1 MWVGAFDRT
10 RNLQAVDA
18 GEIDLHQ
25 HQVWVGII
33 DELDSLLAIAGLAR
47 NSEVGQ
53 IRQIMAQPLT
63 KERVGVDEHNRGWA
77 QVALL
82 ITVRVIVGAIAMA
95 LIA

>member
-10 RNLQAVDA
+10 RNLQTVDA
-18 GEIDLHQ
+18 GKIDLHQ
-25 HQVWVGII
+25 HQIWVGVI
-33 DELDSLLAIAGLAR
+33 DKLDRLLAVAGLAR

-53 IRQIMAQPLT
+53 IRQIMAQPFT
-63 KERVGVDEHNRGWA
+63 KERVCVDEHNRGWA

-82 ITVRVIVGAIAMA
+82 ITARVIVGAIAMA

>member
-1 MWVGAFDRT
+1 MWVGTFDRT
-10 RNLQAVDA
+10 RNLQPVDA
-18 GEIDLHQ
+18 GKIDLHQ
-25 HQVWVGII
+25 HQIGVGVI
-33 DELDSLLAIAGLAR
+33 DKLDRLLAVARLAG

-53 IRQIMAQPLT
+53 IRQVMAQPLT